1 MYTDRLANI
10 QGNVPLKDIRPI
22 EVFMCSV
29 VMRQGYGEGFRWLS
43 SYVRIG
49 YMLHACLRTSANHIR
64 SRPTDLSPF
73 VPPPVCALVGPP
85 HVVHVHRPMA
95 ICVIFYQHDL
105 IRLFVH
111 TVAEY
116 YHVIC

>member
-1 MYTDRLANI
+1 MANI

-49 YMLHACLRTSANHIR
+49 YMLRACLWMHANHIR
-64 SRPTDLSPF
+64 SRSTDLNPF
-73 VPPPVCALVGPP
+73 VPPPLRALVGPP
-85 HVVHVHRPMA
+85 PRSARPSPMA

-105 IRLFVH
+105 IHPSNIQLLG
-111 TVAEY
+111 
-116 YHVIC
+116 VIT